1 MFMYDW
7 NNNSQS
13 DKQEILTNIQG
24 KKYNSMKHLKGQQ
37 FLFTKTCIESEVSL
51 KILSQKTLQI

>member
-24 KKYNSMKHLKGQQ
+24 KKYNSMKHLKWQQ

-51 KILSQKTLQI
+51 KILSQE